1 MLIIKRL
8 FCFKATL
15 FSFLFIFSTSSLS
28 DTNNVQLENNKE
40 YFKRSVLVISHEKIF
55 GATKLGKAI
64 FEKFKNEE
72 EILSV
77 EAEKIEK
84 IFIDEEKELTSI
96 RPNLD
101 SNEFLKLANDF
112 DKRVELE
119 RLNQR
124 QKESI
129 IKENLN
135 IWKKKFFNTY
145 MIPIIQ
151 DFMKFYEA
159 SIVIDIDSKA
169 FRLVIF
175 DSRINI
181 TDSVIERMNNLYINI
196 DEITQEIIS

>member
-28 DTNNVQLENNKE
+28 DTNNIQLENNRE

-55 GATKLGKAI
+55 GDTKLGKAI

-101 SNEFLKLANDF
+101 SDEFLKLANDF

-181 TDSVIERMNNLYINI
+181 TDSVIKRMNNLYINI

>member
-1 MLIIKRL
+1 M
-8 FCFKATL
+8 
-15 FSFLFIFSTSSLS
+15 FIFSTSSLS
-28 DTNNVQLENNKE
+28 DSNNIQLENDRE

-55 GATKLGKAI
+55 GDTKLGKAI
-64 FEKFKNEE
+64 FKKFKNEE
-72 EILSV
+72 EKLSV

-84 IFIDEEKELTSI
+84 IFIDEEKELTII

-101 SNEFLKLANDF
+101 SDEFLKLANDF

-124 QKESI
+124 QKEST

-181 TDSVIERMNNLYINI
+181 TDSVIKRMNNLYINI

>member
-1 MLIIKRL
+1 MLLIKRL
-8 FCFKATL
+8 FYIKAIL
-15 FSFLFIFSTSSLS
+15 FSFLFIFSTSSFS
-28 DTNNVQLENNKE
+28 DSKTIPLENSRE

-55 GATKLGKAI
+55 GDTKLGKAI
-64 FEKFKNEE
+64 FEKFKDEE
-72 EILSV
+72 EVLSI
-77 EAEKIEK
+77 EAEKIEQ
-84 IFIDEEKELTSI
+84 IFINEEKELTSI
-96 RPNLD
+96 RPNLVSD
-101 SNEFLKLANDF
+101 EFLKLANDF

-124 QKESI
+124 NKEAI

-151 DFMKFYEA
+151 EFMKIYEA
-159 SIVIDIDSKA
+159 SLVIDIDSKA

-181 TDSVIERMNNLYINI
+181 TNSVIRRMNSLYINI
-196 DEITQEIIS
+196 DEITQEITS

>member
-1 MLIIKRL
+1 MK
-8 FCFKATL
+8 
-15 FSFLFIFSTSSLS
+15 
-28 DTNNVQLENNKE
+28 
-40 YFKRSVLVISHEKIF
+40 
-55 GATKLGKAI
+55 
-64 FEKFKNEE
+64 
-72 EILSV
+72 
-77 EAEKIEK
+77 
-84 IFIDEEKELTSI
+84 
-96 RPNLD
+96 
-101 SNEFLKLANDF
+101 FLKLANDF

-124 QKESI
+124 KRAI

-135 IWKKKFFNTY
+135 IWKKIFNTY

-151 DFMKFYEA
+151 EFMNIYEA

>member
-28 DTNNVQLENNKE
+28 DTNNIRLENNRE

-55 GATKLGKAI
+55 GDTKLGKAI
-64 FEKFKNEE
+64 FKKFKNEE

-101 SNEFLKLANDF
+101 SDEFLKLANDF

>member
-28 DTNNVQLENNKE
+28 DTNNIQLENNRE

-55 GATKLGKAI
+55 GDTKLGKAI

-96 RPNLD
+96 RPNLNSD
-101 SNEFLKLANDF
+101 EFLKLANDF

-124 QKESI
+124 RKEST

>member
-28 DTNNVQLENNKE
+28 DTNNIRLENNRE

-55 GATKLGKAI
+55 GDTKLGKAI

-101 SNEFLKLANDF
+101 SDEFLKLANDF

-119 RLNQR
+119 RSNQR

>member
-1 MLIIKRL
+1 MLLIKRL
-8 FCFKATL
+8 FCLNATL
-15 FSFLFIFSTSSLS
+15 FSFLFLFSTFSLS
-28 DTNNVQLENNKE
+28 DSKNIPLENSRE

-55 GATKLGKAI
+55 GDTKLGKAI
-64 FEKFKNEE
+64 FKKFKDEE

-84 IFIDEEKELTSI
+84 IFIDEEIELSLI
-96 RPNLD
+96 RPNLGSD
-101 SNEFLKLANDF
+101 EFLKLANDF

-124 QKESI
+124 QKEAI
-129 IKENLN
+129 IEENLN

-151 DFMKFYEA
+151 EFMKIYEA
-159 SIVIDIDSKA
+159 SLVIDIDSKA

>member
-28 DTNNVQLENNKE
+28 DTNNVQLENNRE

-55 GATKLGKAI
+55 GDTKLGKAI

-101 SNEFLKLANDF
+101 SDEFLKLANDF

-181 TDSVIERMNNLYINI
+181 TDSVIERMNNLYINV

>member
-1 MLIIKRL
+1 MLLIKRL
-8 FCFKATL
+8 FCLNATL
-15 FSFLFIFSTSSLS
+15 FSFLFLFSTSSLS
-28 DTNNVQLENNKE
+28 DSKNIPLENSRE

-55 GATKLGKAI
+55 GDTKLGKAI
-64 FEKFKNEE
+64 FKKFKDEE

-96 RPNLD
+96 RANLD
-101 SNEFLKLANDF
+101 SDEFLKLANDF

-129 IKENLN
+129 IEENLN

-151 DFMKFYEA
+151 DFMKIYEA
-159 SIVIDIDSKA
+159 SLVIDIDSKS

-181 TDSVIERMNNLYINI
+181 TNSVIERMNSLYINI
-196 DEITQEIIS
+196 DDITQEITS

>member
-28 DTNNVQLENNKE
+28 DTNNIQLENNRE

-55 GATKLGKAI
+55 GDTKLGKAI

-84 IFIDEEKELTSI
+84 IFINEEKELTSI

-101 SNEFLKLANDF
+101 SDEFLKLANDF

-181 TDSVIERMNNLYINI
+181 TDSVIELMNNLYINI

>member
-28 DTNNVQLENNKE
+28 DTNNIQLENNRE

-55 GATKLGKAI
+55 GDTKLGKAI
-64 FEKFKNEE
+64 FKKFKYEE
-72 EILSV
+72 EMLSV
-77 EAEKIEK
+77 EAEKIEN
-84 IFIDEEKELTSI
+84 IFIEEEKELTLI

-101 SNEFLKLANDF
+101 SDEFLKLANDF

-124 QKESI
+124 NKEAI

-151 DFMKFYEA
+151 ELMKIYEA
-159 SIVIDIDSKA
+159 SLVIDIDSKA

-181 TDSVIERMNNLYINI
+181 TNSVIERMNILYSNI
-196 DEITQEIIS
+196 DEITKEITS

>member
-1 MLIIKRL
+1 MILIKRL
-8 FCFKATL
+8 FCLKATL
-15 FSFLFIFSTSSLS
+15 FSFLLIFPTSSLS
-28 DTNNVQLENNKE
+28 DSKNIPLENSRE

-101 SNEFLKLANDF
+101 SDEFLKLANDF

>member
-1 MLIIKRL
+1 MLLIKRL
-8 FCFKATL
+8 FFLKATL
-15 FSFLFIFSTSSLS
+15 FSFLIVFLTSSLS
-28 DTNNVQLENNKE
+28 DSKNIPLENSRE

-55 GATKLGKAI
+55 SDTKLGEAI
-64 FEKFKNEE
+64 FEKFKDEE
-72 EILSV
+72 ETLSV
-77 EAEKIEK
+77 EAERIEK

-101 SNEFLKLANDF
+101 SNEFSKLANDF

-124 QKESI
+124 NKEAVI
-129 IKENLN
+129 NENLN
-135 IWKKKFFNTY
+135 IWKKKFFNNY

-151 DFMKFYEA
+151 EFMKIYEA
-159 SIVIDIDSKA
+159 SLVIDIDSKA

-181 TDSVIERMNNLYINI
+181 TNSVIERMNILYINI
-196 DEITQEIIS
+196 DEITKEITS

>member
-1 MLIIKRL
+1 MLLIKRL
-8 FCFKATL
+8 FYIKAIL

-28 DTNNVQLENNKE
+28 DSKTIQLENNRE

-55 GATKLGKAI
+55 GDTKLGKAI
-64 FEKFKNEE
+64 FEKFKDEE
-72 EILSV
+72 EVLSV

-84 IFIDEEKELTSI
+84 VFINEEKELTSI

-101 SNEFLKLANDF
+101 SEEFLKLANDF
-112 DKRVELE
+112 DKRVEIE

-124 QKESI
+124 NKEAI
-129 IKENLN
+129 IEENLN

-151 DFMKFYEA
+151 EFMKIYEA
-159 SIVIDIDSKA
+159 SLVIDIDSKA

-181 TDSVIERMNNLYINI
+181 TNSVIKRMNSLYINI
-196 DEITQEIIS
+196 DEITQEITS

>member
-1 MLIIKRL
+1 MLLIKIL
-8 FCFKATL
+8 FCLKATL
-15 FSFLFIFSTSSLS
+15 FSFLFIFTTSSLS
-28 DTNNVQLENNKE
+28 DSKNIQLENNRE
-40 YFKRSVLVISHEKIF
+40 YFKRSVLIISHEKIF
-55 GATKLGKAI
+55 GDTKLGKAI

-77 EAEKIEK
+77 EAKKIDK
-84 IFIDEEKELTSI
+84 IFIDEEKELTLI
-96 RPNLD
+96 RPNLE
-101 SNEFLKLANDF
+101 SEEFLKLANDF

-124 QKESI
+124 QKESS

-151 DFMKFYEA
+151 EFMKIYEA
-159 SIVIDIDSKA
+159 SLVIDIDSKA

-181 TDSVIERMNNLYINI
+181 TNSVIERMNILYINI
-196 DEITQEIIS
+196 DEITKEITS

>member
-28 DTNNVQLENNKE
+28 DTNNIQLENNRE

-55 GATKLGKAI
+55 GDTKLGKAI

-72 EILSV
+72 EVLSV

-84 IFIDEEKELTSI
+84 IFIDEEKELTLI

-101 SNEFLKLANDF
+101 SDEFLKLANDF

>member
-28 DTNNVQLENNKE
+28 DTNNIRLENNRE

-55 GATKLGKAI
+55 GDTKLGKAI

-101 SNEFLKLANDF
+101 SDEFLKLANDF

-159 SIVIDIDSKA
+159 SIVIDNDSKA

-181 TDSVIERMNNLYINI
+181 TDSVIDRMNNLYINI

>member
-28 DTNNVQLENNKE
+28 DTNNIQLENNRE

-55 GATKLGKAI
+55 GDTKLGKAI

-101 SNEFLKLANDF
+101 SDEFLKLANDF

-124 QKESI
+124 NKEAI
-129 IKENLN
+129 IKENFN

-151 DFMKFYEA
+151 EFMKIYEA
-159 SIVIDIDSKA
+159 SLVIDIDSKA

-181 TDSVIERMNNLYINI
+181 TNSVIELMNSLYINI

>member
-28 DTNNVQLENNKE
+28 ETNNIQLENNRD

-55 GATKLGKAI
+55 GDTKLGKAI

-101 SNEFLKLANDF
+101 SDEFLKLANDF

>member
-1 MLIIKRL
+1 MLIIKIL

-28 DTNNVQLENNKE
+28 DTNNIQLENNRE

-55 GATKLGKAI
+55 GDTKLGKAI

-101 SNEFLKLANDF
+101 SDEFLKLANDF

>member
-1 MLIIKRL
+1 MLLIKRL

-28 DTNNVQLENNKE
+28 DSKNIPLENSRE
-40 YFKRSVLVISHEKIF
+40 YFKPSVLVISHEKIF

-64 FEKFKNEE
+64 FEKFRDQE

-124 QKESI
+124 QKEAI
-129 IKENLN
+129 IKENFN

-151 DFMKFYEA
+151 EFMKIYEA
-159 SIVIDIDSKA
+159 SLVIDIDSKA

-181 TDSVIERMNNLYINI
+181 TNSVIERMNSLYINI
-196 DEITQEIIS
+196 DEITQEITS

>member
-8 FCFKATL
+8 FCLKATL

-28 DTNNVQLENNKE
+28 DTNNVQLENNRE

-101 SNEFLKLANDF
+101 SDEFLKLANDF

-124 QKESI
+124 QKESN

-181 TDSVIERMNNLYINI
+181 TNSVIERMNNLYINI

>member
-1 MLIIKRL
+1 MLLEKMLFYLNIIL
-8 FCFKATL
+8 FPF
-15 FSFLFIFSTSSLS
+15 FLICPTYSYSET
-28 DTNNVQLENNKE
+28 TNIPLENSRE

-55 GATKLGKAI
+55 NDTRLGEAI
-64 FEKFKNEE
+64 FEKFKFEE
-72 EILSV
+72 EILSI

-84 IFIDEEKELTSI
+84 IFIEEEKELTSS
-96 RPNLD
+96 RLSLD
-101 SNEFLKLANDF
+101 SNDFLELANDF

-124 QKESI
+124 NKEAKI
-129 IKENLN
+129 IENFN
-135 IWKKKFFNTY
+135 IWKKKFFNIY

-151 DFMKFYEA
+151 QFMKIYEA

-181 TDSVIERMNNLYINI
+181 TDRVIDRMNNLYFNI
-196 DEITQEIIS
+196 DEITLEITS

>member
-28 DTNNVQLENNKE
+28 DTNNVQLENNRE
-40 YFKRSVLVISHEKIF
+40 YFKRSVLVISNEKIF

-101 SNEFLKLANDF
+101 SDEFLKLANDF

-124 QKESI
+124 RKEST

>member
-28 DTNNVQLENNKE
+28 DTNNIQLENNRE

-55 GATKLGKAI
+55 GDTKLGKAI

-84 IFIDEEKELTSI
+84 IFIDEEKELTLI

-101 SNEFLKLANDF
+101 SDEFLKLANDF

>member
-1 MLIIKRL
+1 MLLIKRL
-8 FCFKATL
+8 FFLKATL
-15 FSFLFIFSTSSLS
+15 FSFLIVFSTSSLS
-28 DTNNVQLENNKE
+28 DSKNIPLENSRE

-55 GATKLGKAI
+55 SDTKLGEAI
-64 FEKFKNEE
+64 FEKFKDEE
-72 EILSV
+72 ETLSV
-77 EAEKIEK
+77 EAERIEK

-101 SNEFLKLANDF
+101 SDEFLKLANDF

>member
-28 DTNNVQLENNKE
+28 DTNNIQLENNRE

-55 GATKLGKAI
+55 GETKLGKAI

-101 SNEFLKLANDF
+101 SDEFLKLANDF

>member
-1 MLIIKRL
+1 MLLIKRL
-8 FCFKATL
+8 FCLNATL
-15 FSFLFIFSTSSLS
+15 FSFLFFFSTFSLS
-28 DTNNVQLENNKE
+28 DSKNIPLENSRE

-55 GATKLGKAI
+55 GDTKLGKAI
-64 FEKFKNEE
+64 FKKFKDEE

-101 SNEFLKLANDF
+101 SDEFLKLANDF

-124 QKESI
+124 NKESI

-151 DFMKFYEA
+151 EFMKIYEA
-159 SIVIDIDSKA
+159 SLVIDIDSKA

-181 TDSVIERMNNLYINI
+181 TNSVIERMNSLYISI
-196 DEITQEIIS
+196 DDITQEITS